1 MALVKVS
8 EILKMA
14 DEANTSVIAF
24 NCVDYSQVHAVCTVA
39 EELGKPVLIALYPG
53 HSTDFMC
60 TVPEGFAPMAIYEA
74 NRVSVPVG
82 LHLDHCS
89 DMDYIKRAI
98 DLGFSSIMY
107 DGSMLPMEE
116 NIANTKAVVEYA
128 HARGVDVEGELG
140 CVGSAANEEDQ
151 SNVDMYTK
159 PEDAKRFCEETG
171 CDAIAVSIGSAH
183 GFYTKTPKLDLERL
197 QQINAATDVPLVLHG
212 GSGIPDDQLEKA
224 FTMGIN
230 KFNVGTEFFRAHY
243 EAVAEFVKANED
255 NKRAVILDVPVPAQE
270 ALKNYLREK
279 MLLTKM

>member
-1 MALVKVS
+1 MALVRVS

-39 EELGKPVLIALYPG
+39 EELKKPVLIALYPG
-53 HSTDFMC
+53 HSTDFRC
-60 TVPEGFAPMAIYEA
+60 TIPEGFAPMAIYEA
-74 NRVSVPVG
+74 NQVSVPVG

-140 CVGSAANEEDQ
+140 CVGSAANERDQ

-197 QQINAATDVPLVLHG
+197 QQINEATDVPLVLHG

-255 NKRAVILDVPVPAQE
+255 NRRTVILDVPAPAQE